1 MLRFPVDVSDA
12 INHMKNS
19 LSEALE
25 TKTAALDGDVEAALR
40 RGDYLTVDLI
50 FGEVKSAKDADSYF
64 INNAT
69 YNRLIG
75 ILERY
80 LNDLVESIKV
90 FYMEFDVKE
99 AHLRQEHL
107 WKLEKAPVAK
117 NHVARAGLDELAVQ
131 KKKIMITK
139 SWILGGHP
147 GEVKAKLKGFESV
160 DPVRCCVVYCSCLA
174 RQPQYLAASAR
185 HQRSCLTKAG

>member
-1 MLRFPVDVSDA
+1 MLRFPVDMSNA
-12 INHMKNS
+12 INQMRDS

-25 TKTAALDGDVEAALR
+25 TKAAGLDGDVEAALK
-40 RGDYLTVDLI
+40 RGDYLTVELI

-80 LNDLVESIKV
+80 LNELVETIKV
-90 FYMEFDVKE
+90 RYMEFDVKE

-107 WKLEKAPVAK
+107 WKLEKVRLVDTCK
-117 NHVARAGLDELAVQ
+117 TLGTFLWDCSNQ
-131 KKKIMITK
+131 K
-139 SWILGGHP
+139 
-147 GEVKAKLKGFESV
+147 
-160 DPVRCCVVYCSCLA
+160 
-174 RQPQYLAASAR
+174 
-185 HQRSCLTKAG
+185 

>member
-1 MLRFPVDVSDA
+1 MLRFPVDMSNA
-12 INHMKNS
+12 INQMRDS

-25 TKTAALDGDVEAALR
+25 TKAAALDGDVEEALK

-80 LNDLVESIKV
+80 LNELVETIKGR
-90 FYMEFDVKE
+90 YKEFDIKE

-107 WKLEKAPVAK
+107 WKLEK
-117 NHVARAGLDELAVQ
+117 VQ
-131 KKKIMITK
+131 
-139 SWILGGHP
+139 L
-147 GEVKAKLKGFESV
+147 V
-160 DPVRCCVVYCSCLA
+160 DTCQTLETTLWDCSNQK
-174 RQPQYLAASAR
+174 R
-185 HQRSCLTKAG
+185 K